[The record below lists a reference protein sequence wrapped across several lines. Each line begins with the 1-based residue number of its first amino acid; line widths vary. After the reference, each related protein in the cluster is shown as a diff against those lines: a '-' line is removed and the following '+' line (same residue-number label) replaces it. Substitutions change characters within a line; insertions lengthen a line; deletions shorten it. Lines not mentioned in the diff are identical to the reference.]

1 MKHPSKPLSAS
12 FVKHVKR
19 PGRYG
24 DGGRGSHGLYLRV
37 WRRPNGRIGKAWA
50 QRLRVG
56 GKVTSLGLGPYP
68 VVTLAEARGEALG
81 NRRATHAGRDPRG
94 GGVPTFEAA
103 AKKVVELHSRTWKAG
118 ARLPREW
125 EQTLADYAFPTLG
138 RKSVAA
144 VTTGDVLAVLTPIWH
159 AKPATAKK
167 VRQRIG
173 AVMKWVVAQGHRT
186 DNPAGEEIKAALPNG
201 SGRTRHHRALPHDRV
216 AEVLSKTRDNI
227 NGLALRF
234 VALTACRVSEVAR
247 AKWSE
252 IDGGVWTIPASRM
265 KTKKE
270 HRVPLSSAALRVL
283 AEAKSDSP
291 FVFPGRGG
299 KPIARQSIGRALNG
313 TKATPHGFR
322 SSFRDWCSETG
333 VPREVAERALAHVV
347 GNRVEAAYNRTDL
360 LERRREVM
368 EAWGRYL
375 S

>member
-1 MKHPSKPLSAS
+1 M
-12 FVKHVKR
+12 KHVKR
-19 PGRYG
+19 PGRHG

-68 VVTLAEARGEALG
+68 VVTLAEARAKALG
-81 NRRATHAGRDPRG
+81 NRRAAHAGRDPRG
-94 GGVPTFEAA
+94 GGVPTFEVAA
-103 AKKVVELHSRTWKAG
+103 RKFIKLHSRTWKAG
-118 ARLPREW
+118 SRLPREW
-125 EQTLADYAFPTLG
+125 EQTLADYALPIVG
-138 RKSVAA
+138 GKSVAA

-159 AKPATAKK
+159 TKPATAKK

-173 AVMKWVVAQGHRT
+173 AVMKWAVAQGHRT

-201 SGRTRHHRALPHDRV
+201 SGHTRHHRALPHDRV
-216 AEVLSKTRDNI
+216 AEVLSKTRSNV
-227 NGLALRF
+227 NGVALRF
-234 VALTACRVSEVAR
+234 VVLTACRVSEVAG

>member
-1 MKHPSKPLSAS
+1 MR
-12 FVKHVKR
+12 HVRR

-50 QRLRVG
+50 QRLRIG

-68 VVTLAEARGEALG
+68 VVTLAEAREQALE
-81 NRRATHAGRDPRG
+81 NRRAAHAGRDPRG

-103 AKKVVELHSRTWKAG
+103 AKKVIKLHSRTWKAG
-118 ARLPREW
+118 SRVAREW
-125 EQTLADYAFPTLG
+125 EQTLGDYAFPVLG
-138 RKSVAA
+138 RKSVAEI
-144 VTTGDVLAVLTPIWH
+144 TGGDVLDVLTPIWH
-159 AKPATAKK
+159 TKSATAKK

-173 AVMKWVVAQGHRT
+173 AVMKWAIAQGHRS
-186 DNPAGEEIKAALPNG
+186 DNPAGKAIKAALPKGNG
-201 SGRTRHHRALPHDRV
+201 QVRHHRALPHDRV
-216 AEVLSKTRDNI
+216 AEVLSKTTSKT

-234 VALTACRVSEVAR
+234 VVLTACRVGEVAG

-252 IDGGVWTIPASRM
+252 IKGDLWTIPASRM
-265 KTKKE
+265 KTRKQ

-291 FVFPGRGG
+291 FAFPGRSGG
-299 KPIARQSIGRALNG
+299 KPIPRQSIGRALEG
-313 TKATPHGFR
+313 MRATPHGFR
-322 SSFRDWCSETG
+322 SSFRNWCAETG
-333 VPREVAERALAHVV
+333 IPREVAERALAHVV
-347 GNRVEAAYNRTDL
+347 GNKVEAAYNRTDL

-368 EAWGRYL
+368 EAWGRYV

>member
-19 PGRYG
+19 QGRYG

-37 WRRPNGRIGKAWA
+37 WLRPNGRVGKAWA
-50 QRLRVG
+50 QRLRIG

-68 VVTLAEARGEALG
+68 IVTLAEARAKALD
-81 NRRATHAGRDPRG
+81 NRRAAHAGRDPRG

-103 AKKVVELHSRTWKAG
+103 AKKVIKLHSRTWKAG
-118 ARLPREW
+118 SRVPLEW
-125 EQTLADYAFPTLG
+125 EQTLGDYAFPVLG
-138 RKSVAA
+138 SKSVAEI
-144 VTTGDVLAVLTPIWH
+144 TSGDVLAVLTPIWH
-159 AKPATAKK
+159 TKSATAKK

-173 AVMKWVVAQGHRT
+173 AVMKWAIAQGHRR
-186 DNPAGEEIKAALPNG
+186 DNPAGDEIKAALPKGNG
-201 SGRTRHHRALPHDRV
+201 RVRHHRALPHERV
-216 AEVLSKTRDNI
+216 AEVLSKTRRNT

-234 VALTACRVSEVAR
+234 VALTACRVGEVAG

-252 IDGGVWTIPASRM
+252 IEGDMWTIPASRM
-265 KTKKE
+265 KTRRQ

-291 FVFPGRGG
+291 FVFPGPRG
-299 KPIARQSIGRALNG
+299 KPVARQSIGRALEG
-313 TKATPHGFR
+313 TRATPHGFR
-322 SSFRDWCSETG
+322 SSFRNWCAETG
-333 VPREVAERALAHVV
+333 VAREVAERALAHVV
-347 GNRVEAAYNRTDL
+347 SNKVEAAYNRTDL

-368 EAWGRYL
+368 EAWGRYV

>member
-19 PGRYG
+19 QGRYG

-50 QRLRVG
+50 QRLRIG

-68 VVTLAEARGEALG
+68 VVTLAEARAKALD
-81 NRRATHAGRDPRG
+81 NRRVAHAGRDPRG

-103 AKKVVELHSRTWKAG
+103 AKKVIKLHSRTWKAG
-118 ARLPREW
+118 STLPQQW
-125 EQTLADYAFPTLG
+125 KQTLGDYAFPILG
-138 RKSVAA
+138 RKSVAEI
-144 VTTGDVLAVLTPIWH
+144 TTADVLAVLTPIWH
-159 AKPATAKK
+159 TKSATAKK

-173 AVMKWVVAQGHRT
+173 AVMKWAIAQGHRN
-186 DNPAGEEIKAALPNG
+186 DNPAGGAIKAALPNVNG
-201 SGRTRHHRALPHDRV
+201 QVRHHRALAHHRV
-216 AEVLSKTRDNI
+216 AEVLSKTRRNT

-234 VALTACRVSEVAR
+234 VALTACRVGEVAG

-252 IDGGVWTIPASRM
+252 IEGDLWTIPASRM
-265 KTKKE
+265 KTRKQ

-291 FVFPGRGG
+291 YVFPGRGG
-299 KPIARQSIGRALNG
+299 KPVARQSIGRALEG
-313 TKATPHGFR
+313 TRATPHGFR
-322 SSFRDWCSETG
+322 SSFRNWCAETG

-347 GNRVEAAYNRTDL
+347 GNKVEAAYNRTDL
-360 LERRREVM
+360 LERRREIM
-368 EAWGRYL
+368 EAWGQYV

>member
-12 FVKHVKR
+12 FVRHVKR

-68 VVTLAEARGEALG
+68 VVTLAEARAKALD
-81 NRRATHAGRDPRG
+81 NRRAAYAGRDPRG

-103 AKKVVELHSRTWKAG
+103 AEKVIKLHSRTWKAG
-118 ARLPREW
+118 SRVAREW
-125 EQTLADYAFPTLG
+125 EQTLADYAFPVLG

-159 AKPATAKK
+159 TKSATAKK

-173 AVMKWVVAQGHRT
+173 AVMKWAVAQGHRT
-186 DNPAGEEIKAALPNG
+186 DNPAGDEIKAALPNVNG
-201 SGRTRHHRALPHDRV
+201 HVRHHRALPHDRV
-216 AEVLSKTRDNI
+216 AEVLSKTKDNT

-234 VALTACRVSEVAR
+234 VVLTACRVSEVA
-247 AKWSE
+247 AAEWSE
-252 IDGGVWTIPASRM
+252 IDGDVWTIPASRM
-265 KTKKE
+265 KTRKQ
-270 HRVPLSSAALRVL
+270 HRVPLSSAALQVL

-299 KPIARQSIGRALNG
+299 KPIARQSIGRALDG

-322 SSFRDWCSETG
+322 SSFRDWCAERG

-360 LERRREVM
+360 LERRRKVM
-368 EAWGRYL
+368 EAWGRYV